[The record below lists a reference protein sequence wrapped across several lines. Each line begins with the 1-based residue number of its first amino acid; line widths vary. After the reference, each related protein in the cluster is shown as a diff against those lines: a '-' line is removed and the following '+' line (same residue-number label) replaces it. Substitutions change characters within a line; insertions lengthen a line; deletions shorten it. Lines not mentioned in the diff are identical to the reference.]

1 MHRNP
6 QIFDQTTDLCR
17 DQQIH
22 TIGSIV
28 QPCYCG
34 NERRVGLIAR

>member
-6 QIFDQTTDLCR
+6 QIFGQTADLCR
-17 DQQIH
+17 DPQVDA
-22 TIGSIV
+22 IGSIV